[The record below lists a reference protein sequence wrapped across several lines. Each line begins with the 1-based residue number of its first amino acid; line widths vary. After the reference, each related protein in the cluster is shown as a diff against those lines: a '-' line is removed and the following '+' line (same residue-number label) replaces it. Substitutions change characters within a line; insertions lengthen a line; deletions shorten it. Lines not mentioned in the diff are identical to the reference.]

1 MDARPAP
8 FSKEHKLQ
16 LVSAST
22 VLQLGRCSSSP
33 VHNGT
38 GGKSPQKSPVD
49 HANTSGPGC
58 VSSESC
64 RVNPAGSA
72 GATTLFGRSNPFET
86 DFSVKQ
92 LVGEGG
98 FGRIFKCKSKT
109 DGQWYAVKVE
119 TFWFKPQAY
128 FNPSEVRDEMMKEAL
143 VLARLDHENVC
154 RYFNTWVVGSL
165 VSVDSLREPKNTAKR
180 QPTPVKNHSSATP
193 TGAQQRGSSSSPQ
206 LDNWS
211 DLSDLDNDDDT
222 IGEIGGFEDLG
233 FDMLAEDDSDSH
245 TRGLYDISRSKGERS
260 SAAAVHPTP
269 ITTTKVSPRGR
280 KRLESASHALSTQI
294 DVYIQMALY
303 EGNSLQHWMDKRTQ
317 VSEHESLRIFEQIVA
332 GLKYIHAEGLIHRDM
347 KPANIF
353 LTGRDACVKIGDF
366 GLAKNTLESSLHI
379 DPSQYH
385 VYEDGEIGG
394 QDGADGYAN
403 VHSNDGSIGVGTPL
417 YSSPEQTRGLPCDA
431 STDVYSLGVILCE
444 LFCMF
449 TTQMERHV
457 VLSQARKGVVP
468 PALVLAYPDVAAL
481 ITAMVQEDQAMRP
494 SCSDILETTRIMQC
508 RQPQGPEL
516 EVCWKGIRKHHSQST
531 IMAST
536 ASKRPSLRDTRFDMV
551 VQALRELNA
560 IEQSNSQLLSQLQ
573 VFTSSAAPASGE
585 TNNRISELVG
595 DLQRLAEER
604 QEVLGRVMGQEKK
617 QMDRDNR

>member
-1 MDARPAP
+1 MDARASP
-8 FSKEHKLQ
+8 FSKKENELQ

-33 VHNGT
+33 VHNG
-38 GGKSPQKSPVD
+38 GGAKSPQKTPVD
-49 HANTSGPGC
+49 HKITSGPGC

-64 RVNPAGSA
+64 RVNPAVST

-165 VSVDSLREPKNTAKR
+165 VSVDSLREPNDAK
-180 QPTPVKNHSSATP
+180 QSLPVKNPSSIRTDA
-193 TGAQQRGSSSSPQ
+193 QRGSYSLPQ

-222 IGEIGGFEDLG
+222 IGELDDFEDLG
-233 FDMLAEDDSDSH
+233 FVMQSDDDADGH
-245 TRGLYDISRSKGERS
+245 TRSLYDSRSRRDRS

-269 ITTTKVSPRGR
+269 ITTTKISPRGR
-280 KRLESASHALSTQI
+280 KRLESTSHALSTQI

-317 VSEHESLRIFEQIVA
+317 VIERENLRIFEQIVA

-347 KPANIF
+347 KPANVF

-366 GLAKNTLESSLHI
+366 GLAKNTLESSLRI

-385 VYEDGEIGG
+385 VYDDGEIGQEG
-394 QDGADGYAN
+394 DGYAN

-431 STDVYSLGVILCE
+431 STDVFSLGVILCE
-444 LFCMF
+444 LFCIF

-457 VLSQARKGVVP
+457 VLSQARKGIVP
-468 PALVLAYPDVAAL
+468 PALALAYPDAAAL
-481 ITAMVQEDQAMRP
+481 IRAMVQEDRAIRP
-494 SCSDILETTRIMQC
+494 SCSAILETTRIMQC

-531 IMAST
+531 ILASR
-536 ASKRPSLRDTRFDMV
+536 SIRQPSLSETRLDMV
-551 VQALRELNA
+551 IQALRDLNT
-560 IEQSNSQLLSQLQ
+560 IEQSNMQSLAQLES
-573 VFTSSAAPASGE
+573 FTSSAASANAQA
-585 TNNRISELVG
+585 NNRISEFVG
-595 DLQRLAEER
+595 DLQRLAGKR
-604 QEVLGRVMGQEKK
+604 QEILNRALGHEKK
-617 QMDRDNR
+617 QLDR